1 MKKSYILIVLAL
13 VAMVA
18 TGCKKEDV
26 VRSFSSFRINESGFN
41 DPDTKMHFTLA
52 SNGATGGLSKLCYD
66 NGDKVLVNGHSF
78 TLSNSGSVWMA
89 NADDGNPVEAPRF
102 YTIFKNPGMG
112 ISGSGPTYDFDYS
125 TNFTGQVANANATGV
140 ILAGSTADSLLTL
153 NPGCCILRFPAG
165 QAMDYVYVGFS
176 ANKVPKSGRVTVSD
190 AGVPTLQGY
199 NYLSGVDGESSGQY
213 LQMHHDGDVD
223 AYYVAV
229 PITGN
234 AVTTQLFFKWQYSAS
249 STVYKYKTSGSV
261 TLYKG
266 KVYTVG
272 KTRVSPFDINGMGKG
287 YFVVGYDD
295 DYETDTYVHFSAGNL
310 QCMPAGPTWRFAEN
324 QYDISQYN
332 SQIANSLTYYVDML
346 GWGTSGYN
354 PGVSGVTLYNP
365 WSKGNTTTRY
375 IRSSSIAGTNS
386 DWGQYIGSSISY
398 RGNQT
403 SISWRSLTKEEWDY
417 LINSRPNA
425 SSKWGLVNIGGL
437 YNGLILIPDG
447 LYENSTPAAFEMPD
461 GVSFT
466 PGAANGYNTNS
477 YTMDEWSKLESA
489 GVIFLPAGGNREVS
503 AINNIT
509 YGFYW
514 TATANGEN
522 DDSNTN
528 PNAYAFKFY
537 QQLGNWRARTVATP
551 RHYGCNIRLV
561 HQR

>member
-1 MKKSYILIVLAL
+1 MKKSYILIL
-13 VAMVA
+13 VAA
-18 TGCKKEDV
+18 LAFAGCNKDQV
-26 VRSFSSFRINESGFN
+26 VRSLSSFRIDESGFN

-52 SNGATGGLSKLCYD
+52 ADGAAGSYSKLCYD

-78 TLSNSGSVWMA
+78 TLDNSATYWRA
-89 NADDGNPVEAPRF
+89 TADDGNPVEAPRF
-102 YTIFKNPGMG
+102 YVAYNNTGMG
-112 ISGSGPTYDFDYS
+112 ISGSGPNYS
-125 TNFTGQVANANATGV
+125 FNYTTSFTGQIANASVTGV
-140 ILAGSTADSLLTL
+140 ILAGSTDDSLLTL
-153 NPGCCILRFPAG
+153 NPGCCILRFPANEE
-165 QAMDYVYVGFS
+165 MDYVYVGFD
-176 ANKVPKSGRVTVSD
+176 ANAVPKQGGIAISESGAVTVTGSS
-190 AGVPTLQGY
+190 
-199 NYLSGVDGESSGQY
+199 YLGGVDGENSGEY
-213 LQMHHDGDVD
+213 LQMHSDGGTST
-223 AYYVAV
+223 YYVAV
-229 PITGN
+229 PVKGN
-234 AVTTQLFFKWQYSAS
+234 GVSTHVYFKWKYAAS
-249 STVYKYKTSGSV
+249 SDIYKYKTSGNV
-261 TLYKG
+261 TLLKG

-287 YFVVGYDD
+287 YFVVGYDE

-332 SQIANSLTYYVDML
+332 TQIANSLTQYVDML

-365 WSKGNTTTRY
+365 WSKGTTTTRY

-386 DWGQYIGSSISY
+386 DWGQYIGSSVY
-398 RGNQT
+398 YKGNQT
-403 SISWRSLTKEEWDY
+403 TISWRSLTKAEWDY

-425 SSKWGLVNIGGL
+425 GSKWGLVTINSLYTGL
-437 YNGLILIPDG
+437 MLIPDG
-447 LYENSTPAAFEMPD
+447 LYENSTPAAFVMPD

-466 PGAANGYNTNS
+466 PGAGSGYSTNS
-477 YTMDEWSKLESA
+477 YTSDEWAKLESA
-489 GVIFLPAGGNREVS
+489 GVIFLPAGGNREQSSV
-503 AINNIT
+503 NNIT

-522 DDSNTN
+522 DESNTN

-537 QQLGNWRARTVATP
+537 EQIGTWKARTVATP